1 MRRRTR
7 LCLAAAAAGVMM
19 VAGCSSD
26 PEPAPSPTTAS
37 VTEPAPPPEVL
48 DGPGTNEDTGEL
60 VTTSPVPEWDQAS
73 RTSAL
78 EAAGDVMAAF
88 ARPDLP
94 FDQWWAQLQPMLDQ
108 QASRD
113 YSYMDPSVIP
123 VTTVTGEGTLL
134 DEDSAYI
141 ARVAVPTDAGEY
153 IVLMSRQDANAPWL
167 TSRITPPE
175 EPS

>member
-1 MRRRTR
+1 MRRGTR
-7 LCLAAAAAGVMM
+7 VCLAVAAAGVM
-19 VAGCSSD
+19 VGAGCSND
-26 PEPAPSPTTAS
+26 PVPAATTAS
-37 VTEPAPPPEVL
+37 VTAPAPPPAGL
-48 DGPGTNEDTGEL
+48 DGTGTNEDTGEL

-73 RTSAL
+73 RASAL
-78 EAAGDVMAAF
+78 GAARDVMAAF

-94 FDQWWAQLQPMLDQ
+94 FDQWWAGLQPMLDQ

-123 VTTVTGEGTLL
+123 VTTVTGEGALL

-153 IVLMSRQDANAPWL
+153 TVLLSRRDADAPWL
-167 TSRITPPE
+167 ASRMTPPE